1 MAMRHMVT
9 VVWLTALALAH
20 PARGQQ
26 AGELNRMLPV
36 DPLVTVGTLDNGV
49 RYYIRANLRPENR
62 AELRLV
68 VNAGSVLEDDDQLGL
83 AHFVEHMA
91 FNGTKRFPK
100 QELIDYLERVG
111 MRFGPDLNAYTSF
124 DETVYMLQVPTD
136 SVDIMHRAFEILE
149 DWAHQL
155 EFDPEMVDGE
165 RGVVIEEWRLG
176 RGAEARMLDQQFPV
190 LFANSRYAERLP
202 IGGKHVLETF
212 QRDALV
218 RFYRDWYRPDLM
230 AVIAVGDFDVDMIEG
245 LIREHFAG
253 LRPIDQPRPRDIF
266 PVPDHDETLVAIAT
280 DHEATD
286 SRVSIYYKQPLR
298 EEDGTL
304 GSYRRLLIER
314 LYNSMLNDRLFE
326 LTQQAVPPF
335 LYASS
340 GQGKL
345 IRSKEVY
352 VLGAGVE
359 EGGLERGL
367 MALLTEAERVARH
380 GFTPTEFD
388 RSKRQL
394 LRWMER
400 AYAEREKT
408 NSATYTYEYVRAF
421 LENEPIP
428 GVEQEYALQEE
439 LLPGIRLEEVNDLAR
454 EWLSDGNRVILVNAP
469 DKEGVTIPGKEELL
483 STFGAVLAADV
494 APYEDDFD
502 EAPLIAEEPAA
513 GQIVEESV
521 FDDVGVT
528 VWQLS
533 NGARVILKPTDFKA
547 DEILLRAESPGGT
560 SLASDRDYV
569 AAATA
574 AEVVSAGGLGSFSV
588 VELQKQLAG
597 QAVSVSAGIG
607 PLYEGISGSASPE
620 DVTTL
625 FELVYL
631 TFTAPRRDTAA
642 YLAYRSQINAMLSNR
657 TASPDAAFSDT
668 LKVTL
673 SQHHFRMRPSTPAV
687 YEEMDLDRSLAFYR
701 DRFAEAGDFTFVIV
715 GNFEVAEMRPL
726 VEEYIAS
733 LPSIGRVESWNDVG
747 IRPPTGVVER
757 VVHAGVEPRSQTYIV
772 FTGPFDY
779 TWKNRHAIRS
789 LSEVLQIRLRERLRE
804 DLSGTYGVSVSAMPE
819 RDPVPAFSL
828 VVSFAADPERLE
840 GLTQAVFGEID
851 SIRANGPRTAEVD
864 KVKEAQ
870 RREREVSLKQN
881 NYWMYQLLYADRLG
895 TDPREILT
903 YEALIDELD
912 ANTVRE
918 AALRYL
924 PPANYVRVSLYPQQ
938 VVP

>member
-1 MAMRHMVT
+1 VK
-9 VVWLTALALAH
+9 
-20 PARGQQ
+20 
-26 AGELNRMLPV
+26 
-36 DPLVTVGTLDNGV
+36 VGTLENGLQ
-49 RYYIRANLRPENR
+49 YFIRANQRPENR

-91 FNGTKRFPK
+91 FNGTERFPR

-111 MRFGPDLNAYTSF
+111 MRFGPDLNAYTGF

-136 SVDIMHRAFEILE
+136 SADIMHKAFEILE

-155 EFDPEMVDGE
+155 EFDPDMVDGE
-165 RGVVIEEWRLG
+165 RGVVVEEWRLG

-190 LFANSRYAERLP
+190 LFADSKYATRLP
-202 IGGKHVLETF
+202 IGDKRILETF
-212 QRDALV
+212 DREALV

-230 AVIAVGDFDVDMIEG
+230 AVIAVGDFDSDAIES
-245 LIREHFAG
+245 LIQEHFGA
-253 LRPIDQPRPRDIF
+253 LRSAEQPRRRETF

-286 SRVSIYYKQPLR
+286 SRVSIYYKQTVR

-304 GSYRRLLIER
+304 RSYRRLLIER

-326 LTQQAVPPF
+326 LTQQADPPF

-340 GQGKL
+340 GQGRL

-367 MALLTEAERVARH
+367 EALLAEAERVARY
-380 GFTPTEFD
+380 GFTPTELD
-388 RSKRQL
+388 RHKRQL
-394 LRWMER
+394 LRWIER
-400 AYAEREKT
+400 AFAEREKT
-408 NSATYTYEYVRAF
+408 NSAAYAYEYTRAF
-421 LENEPIP
+421 LEHEPIP
-428 GVEQEYALQEE
+428 GIEVEYALHEQ
-439 LLPGIRLEEVNDLAR
+439 LLPGIELDEVNALAR
-454 EWLSDGNRVILVNAP
+454 EWLSDRNRVILVNAP
-469 DKEGVTIPGKEELL
+469 DKEGVSTPTEQDLL
-483 STFGAVLAADV
+483 DAFVTVHAADIV
-494 APYEDDFD
+494 PYDDDFD
-502 EAPLIAEEPAA
+502 EGPLLPDTPEP
-513 GQIVEESV
+513 GRIVEETTYRE
-521 FDDVGVT
+521 VGVT
-528 VWQLS
+528 AWRLS

-560 SLASDRDYV
+560 SLAADEDYV
-569 AAATA
+569 AAVTA
-574 AEVVSAGGLGSFSV
+574 AEIVGASGLGSFSI

-597 QAVSVSAGIG
+597 KAVNVSAGIG

-620 DVTTL
+620 DVSTL

-631 TFTAPRRDTAA
+631 TFTAPRRDTAV
-642 YLAYRSQINAMLSNR
+642 YLAYRSQIDAVLSNR

-687 YEEMDLDRSLAFYR
+687 YDEMDLDKSLEFYR
-701 DRFAEAGDFTFVIV
+701 DRFAEAGDFTFVLV
-715 GNFEVAEMRPL
+715 GNFEVEELRPL
-726 VEEYIAS
+726 VEEYLGS
-733 LPSIGRVESWNDVG
+733 LPTVGRVENWRDVG
-747 IRPPTGVVER
+747 IRPPLGVVER
-757 VVHAGVEPRSQTYIV
+757 QVHRGVEPRSQTYIV
-772 FTGPFDY
+772 FTGSFDY
-779 TWKNRHAIRS
+779 TRKNRHVIRS
-789 LSEVLQIRLRERLRE
+789 LGELLQIRLRERLRE
-804 DLSGTYGVSVSAMPE
+804 DLSGTYGVSVSAVPE

-828 VVSFAADPERLE
+828 TLHFAADPERLE
-840 GLTQAVFGEID
+840 ELTQVVFAEIE
-851 SIRANGPRTAEVD
+851 SITANGPQPSEVE

-870 RREREVSLKQN
+870 RRERETSLKQN
-881 NYWMYQLLYADRLG
+881 QYWLYQLLYADRLG
-895 TDPREILT
+895 TDPNDILT

-912 ANTVRE
+912 ASTLRD
-918 AALRYL
+918 AARKYL
-924 PPANYVRVSLYPQQ
+924 PQNNYVRVSLYPEP